1 MTTTPGWEPRP
12 GPARG
17 EPSRQTPRGGTGG
30 WPAGDPRRQ
39 AGRDGAPAGRPRG
52 GPGAGGQDGDRGPR
66 DRASGGGPGWDGR
79 DDRNPGPSFTPDRR
93 TPSGSP
99 NGYQRRRPPGSG
111 GGGGFDGLEGLRG
124 SPLLRWVGAMP
135 VKVAVLVLAIATV
148 LGIVFT
154 LVAGH
159 DPGFLIGLFITIGA
173 AIATLGVR
181 RGGVYL
187 FFPLP
192 ALAAFVAAVLTG
204 KIHDSQLASSTAG
217 TAAGF
222 LQWIAGVFYPMC
234 AATIV
239 VLLVGGAR
247 WLLSRQ
253 LVSGQF
259 TMSAGRPGFGARPS
273 PGGGRPGTDDSWSDA
288 DMIANRPDR
297 PGQDRPRPDRAPW
310 LGQNGA
316 RSARPQRPD
325 RDPWGDP
332 RPAADRNQPGAP
344 PRPGPDTRG
353 GRPAGPGQPRRPQ
366 PRDPRDPRPPRPQP
380 RQPRD
385 PWDNG

>member
-1 MTTTPGWEPRP
+1 
-12 GPARG
+12 
-17 EPSRQTPRGGTGG
+17 
-30 WPAGDPRRQ
+30 
-39 AGRDGAPAGRPRG
+39 
-52 GPGAGGQDGDRGPR
+52 
-66 DRASGGGPGWDGR
+66 
-79 DDRNPGPSFTPDRR
+79 
-93 TPSGSP
+93 
-99 NGYQRRRPPGSG
+99 
-111 GGGGFDGLEGLRG
+111 
-124 SPLLRWVGAMP
+124 MP
-135 VKVAVLVLAIATV
+135 VKVAVLVLAIATA
-148 LGIVFT
+148 LGVIFT

-159 DPGFLIGLFITIGA
+159 DPGFLIGFFITIGA
-173 AIATLGVR
+173 AVATLGVR

-259 TMSAGRPGFGARPS
+259 TMSAGRPGFGARPAA
-273 PGGGRPGTDDSWSDA
+273 GGRRAATDDPWADA
-288 DMIANRPDR
+288 DPSASGGLRAAPDR
-297 PGQDRPRPDRAPW
+297 PAPDRPAKDRPRPDRAPW

-316 RSARPQRPD
+316 RSARTARPERPD

-344 PRPGPDTRG
+344 ARPGPDSRG
-353 GRPAGPGQPRRPQ
+353 ARPAGPAQPRPPRPQ
-366 PRDPRDPRPPRPQP
+366 PRDPRDPRGQRPQP